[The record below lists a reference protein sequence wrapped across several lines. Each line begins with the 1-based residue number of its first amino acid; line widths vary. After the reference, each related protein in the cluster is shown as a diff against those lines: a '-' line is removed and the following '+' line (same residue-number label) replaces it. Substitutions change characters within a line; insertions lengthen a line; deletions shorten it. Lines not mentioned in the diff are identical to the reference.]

1 MKSVMISKSVKKVI
15 DKIPPGKIFDYS
27 FFSLGPDKE
36 QALTKTLSRMY
47 KNGELARVSKGKYYK
62 PIATQFGQLRPKE
75 EELIKALTSNNNKQ
89 TGYLTG
95 MSLYNQMGLT
105 SQISNDLVIAQNT
118 VQPNKKLIGY
128 NIRYTKRT
136 VKIKKEYIP
145 LLQLLDAFRDIKSI
159 SDAPID
165 QSVKILGAKI
175 ADLANKDIQ
184 TMINLSKDY
193 NPATRALL
201 GAILNYYRPV
211 IKTDTLLSS
220 LNPLTK
226 FKIGISDK
234 VLGTKQKWNI
244 V

>member
-1 MKSVMISKSVKKVI
+1 MKTVMVSQSVKKVI

-27 FFSLGPDKE
+27 FFSLSPDKE

-62 PIATQFGQLRPKE
+62 PTETRFGQLRPKE
-75 EELIKALTSNNNKQ
+75 EELINALTSNKKTQ

-95 MSLYNQMGLT
+95 TALYNQMGLT
-105 SQISNDLVIAQNT
+105 SQISNDLLIAQNV
-118 VQPNKKLIGY
+118 VQPNKKLVGY

-136 VKIKKEYIP
+136 VKIKKEYVP

-159 SDAPID
+159 PDAPID
-165 QSVKILGAKI
+165 QSVKILGSKI
-175 ADLANKDIQ
+175 AELSDKDIK
-184 TMINLSKDY
+184 TMINLSRDY

-201 GAILNYYRPV
+201 GAVLNYYRPI

>member
-1 MKSVMISKSVKKVI
+1 MISKIVKKVI

-27 FFSLGPDKE
+27 FFSLSPDKE
-36 QALTKTLSRMY
+36 QALSKTLSRMY

-62 PIATQFGQLRPKE
+62 PAATRFGQLRPKE
-75 EELIKALTSNNNKQ
+75 EELVNALTSNNNAQ

-95 MSLYNQMGLT
+95 VSLYNQMGLT
-105 SQISNDLVIAQNT
+105 SQVSNSLVIAQNT
-118 VQPNKKLIGY
+118 PQPNKKLIGY
-128 NIRYTKRT
+128 NIRYTKRA

-159 SDAPID
+159 PDAPVD

-175 ADLANKDIQ
+175 IGLSDKDIQ

-201 GAILNYYRPV
+201 GAVLNHYRPV
-211 IKTDTLLSS
+211 IKTDILLSL

-234 VLGTKQKWNI
+234 VLGTRQKWNI
-244 V
+244 L